1 MSEDVARKIKAL
13 IEHAVV
19 EPTTNEAR
27 NAAVRA
33 CRLIRLHKL
42 VLIAASNDED
52 GDPDPVAR
60 TARIVGEVLGG
71 MAHEYGR
78 ARRRR

>member
-1 MSEDVARKIKAL
+1 MSEDIVVKVQAL

-27 NAAVRA
+27 NAAVKA

-42 VLIAASNDED
+42 ALIEVAELDE
-52 GDPDPVAR
+52 PKDPVRR